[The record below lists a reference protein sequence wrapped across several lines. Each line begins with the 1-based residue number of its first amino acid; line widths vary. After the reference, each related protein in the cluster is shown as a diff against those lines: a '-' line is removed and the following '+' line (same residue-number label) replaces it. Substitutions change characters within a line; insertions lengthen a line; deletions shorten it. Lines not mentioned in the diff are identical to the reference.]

1 MADIDIVQ
9 KKGSSIWLW
18 VVLVV
23 LALAV
28 LFWFMSGDP
37 APVTQLRDWGGA
49 PVDVARSNIPAA
61 PLSA

>member
-28 LFWFMSGDP
+28 LFWFMSGEP
-37 APVTQLRDWGGA
+37 AQVTQLQHWGGTSDGIA
-49 PVDVARSNIPAA
+49 SGMPGVSLAA
-61 PLSA
+61 